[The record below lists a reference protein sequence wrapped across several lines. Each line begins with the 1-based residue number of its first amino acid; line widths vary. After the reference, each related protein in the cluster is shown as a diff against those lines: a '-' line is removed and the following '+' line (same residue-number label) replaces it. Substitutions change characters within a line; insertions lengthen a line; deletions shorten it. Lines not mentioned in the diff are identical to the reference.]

1 MRSGVVRTP
10 PGTIQFEG
18 DSDEAAGFQFAPSA
32 QFRSSPTLGAG
43 PLPPRFDHREGP
55 TMRPISRRPLP
66 SSLLLIAWTTVNGK
80 PFRVPGESPMIR
92 VKLDGSAAGADP
104 EESR

>member
-1 MRSGVVRTP
+1 
-10 PGTIQFEG
+10 
-18 DSDEAAGFQFAPSA
+18 
-32 QFRSSPTLGAG
+32 
-43 PLPPRFDHREGP
+43 
-55 TMRPISRRPLP
+55 MRPISRRPLP